1 MRLRAIWRGA
11 PTSSIVRPAGACGQR
26 PIAAAGISV
35 QSHTQDDYAR
45 MLLARDQPGDKER
58 ALELLAEAVTAY
70 QELGME
76 SWAEAATRLQQPPRL
91 TSTPGK

>member
-1 MRLRAIWRGA
+1 
-11 PTSSIVRPAGACGQR
+11 
-26 PIAAAGISV
+26 
-35 QSHTQDDYAR
+35 